1 MVLVR
6 SEKQMTHLPPEL
18 TSLTSWLFSGGL
30 GRGETPDASYEDP
43 PGTI

>member
-1 MVLVR
+1 MKDTEQL
-6 SEKQMTHLPPEL
+6 EDEI
-18 TSLTSWLFSGGL
+18 GGL